1 MTFAAP
7 NGPGASTTARIRIL
21 GDPHPVPEPA
31 GRRPLIALTVLVAIA
46 GVGLALGLQALRPSQ
61 MAAQQLPASTV
72 AIGVGAPVPQA
83 VEPSRPYLQRVLRK
97 SSHAPVA
104 AAARQAA
111 AVVPQPR
118 SRPAHSWAPTPA
130 QQPVAV
136 PQTQSST
143 TAQTPTVTREPT
155 VAVPRPVGPEAPP
168 NPVNPNSQ
176 MGSP

>member
-21 GDPHPVPEPA
+21 GDPYPVPEPA
-31 GRRPLIALTVLVAIA
+31 GRRPLIVLTVLVAVA
-46 GVGLALGLQALRPSQ
+46 GVGLALALQALRPSQ

-72 AIGVGAPVPQA
+72 AIGAGASVPQTA
-83 VEPSRPYLQRVLRK
+83 APSRPYLQRVLRK
-97 SSHAPVA
+97 SSHASVA
-104 AAARQAA
+104 AAARHAA
-111 AVVPQPR
+111 ADVPRPR
-118 SRPAHSWAPTPA
+118 SQPAHSWAPTPA

-136 PQTQSST
+136 PRTQTST

-155 VAVPRPVGPEAPP
+155 VAVPRQVGPEAPP
-168 NPVNPNSQ
+168 NPANPNSQ

>member
-31 GRRPLIALTVLVAIA
+31 GRRPLIVLTVLVAVA
-46 GVGLALGLQALRPSQ
+46 GVGLALALQTLRPSQ

-72 AIGVGAPVPQA
+72 AIGVGAPVPQTA
-83 VEPSRPYLQRVLRK
+83 APSRPYLQRVLRK
-97 SSHAPVA
+97 SSHASVA
-104 AAARQAA
+104 AAARHAA
-111 AVVPQPR
+111 ADVPRPR
-118 SRPAHSWAPTPA
+118 SQPAHSWAPTPA

-136 PQTQSST
+136 PRTQTST
-143 TAQTPTVTREPT
+143 TAQTPTVNREPT
-155 VAVPRPVGPEAPP
+155 VAVPRQVGPEAPP
-168 NPVNPNSQ
+168 NPANPNSQ